1 LKELCT
7 IMQVAVITGGS
18 SGIGQGA
25 AFELAR
31 RGTAVVLTYR
41 GGRERAVET
50 VQRIEKDGG
59 TAAAVPLDVAR
70 PDSFA
75 AFRETLTDVLRQ
87 WARTTFDVLVSNAG
101 VGQPPLMF
109 EDTTEDLF
117 DQMVNVHLKG
127 PYFLT
132 QALLPLLADNGA
144 VVFTTS
150 TSALESARPTPG
162 YSVYASVKGAQVVL
176 TRYLAKELSARGIRV
191 NAVAPGVTR
200 TRLGDDAFAQHPEL
214 IPPIAER
221 TALGRIGEADDL
233 GRVIAFLGSPDAA
246 WITAQTVEASGGYEL

>member
-1 LKELCT
+1 
-7 IMQVAVITGGS
+7 MQVAVITGGS
-18 SGIGQGA
+18 SGIGQSA
-25 AFELAR
+25 AFELAK
-31 RGTAVVLTYR
+31 RGAAVIVTYH
-41 GGRERAVET
+41 GSRERGLET

-59 TAAAVPLDVAR
+59 TAVALPLDVGR
-70 PDSFA
+70 PETFGEFKAALTAVLKEWDRTSFD
-75 AFRETLTDVLRQ
+75 F
-87 WARTTFDVLVSNAG
+87 LVSNAG
-101 VGQPPLMF
+101 VGQPPVMF

-117 DQMVNVHLKG
+117 DQMLNVHLKG

-132 QALLPLLADNGA
+132 QTLLPLIADNGSI
-144 VVFTTS
+144 VYITS
-150 TSALESARPTPG
+150 TSALPSARPTPG
-162 YSVYASVKGAQVVL
+162 YSVYASVKGAQIVL

-233 GRVIAFLGSPDAA
+233 GRVIAFLGSPDSG